1 MTETTSSSNP
11 GSTEVWIT
19 GIGLATSLGEGQDA
33 NWDALNQ
40 RRINVDEKTFA
51 PYIVHPWAP
60 VDLDT
65 QIPKKGDQRQ
75 MEAWQ
80 RIGTYAAGLALD
92 SAGVKGNKEILGR
105 MDMIVAAGGGE
116 RDIAV
121 DIAILNAD
129 AKGNSA
135 PGFLNER
142 LMNDLRP
149 TLFLAQLSNLLAGNI
164 AIVHGVTGSSR
175 TFMGEEAAGVDAARI
190 ALARI
195 AAGQSEIALI
205 GGSQN
210 GERKDMLVLYEF
222 GDFNLKDKF
231 APVWERQKHPG
242 FALGSAGAF
251 LVIESR
257 AHAEARGA
265 KPYARLTNVVADL
278 ARRKQPGE
286 ITATLEKL
294 WSKLG
299 TLEHNGAI
307 LTGAT
312 GAEPVTSEERAFLGE
327 HPDFAVRATGTMFG
341 HTMETQ
347 FPLGIGLAALSIS
360 RGALFP
366 PNDSSGLEVEM
377 TEPPTQIVVIASG
390 PVTGGAKAWPW
401 SRRSS
406 ERGGGPAGKT

>member
-1 MTETTSSSNP
+1 MTEPKASSAR
-11 GSTEVWIT
+11 EVWIT
-19 GIGLATSLGEGQDA
+19 GIGLATSLGEGLDA
-33 NWDALNQ
+33 NWEALNA

-51 PYIVHPWAP
+51 PCIVHPLAP
-60 VDLDT
+60 VNYDT

-92 SAGVKGNKEILGR
+92 SAGVKGNKEILGG
-105 MDMIVAAGGGE
+105 MDMVISAAGGE
-116 RDIAV
+116 RDLAV
-121 DIAILNAD
+121 DMSILNAA

-142 LMNDLRP
+142 LMNGLRP

-195 AAGQSEIALI
+195 AAGQSDIALI

-210 GERKDMLVLYEF
+210 GERRDLLVLYEF
-222 GDFNLKDKF
+222 GGFNLKGKF
-231 APVWERQKHPG
+231 APVWSRHDDAG

-251 LVIESR
+251 LVMESK
-257 AHAEARGA
+257 AHAQARGA
-265 KPYARLTNVVADL
+265 KPYARLTSVVADL
-278 ARRKQPGE
+278 ARRKRPGE
-286 ITATLEKL
+286 VRVSLENL

-299 TLEHNGAI
+299 KLESNGAI
-307 LTGAT
+307 ITGAT
-312 GAEPVTSEERAFLGE
+312 GAEPVTSEERAFLRE
-327 HPDFAVRATGTMFG
+327 HPDFAVRSTGTMFG

-366 PNDSSGLEVEM
+366 PNDPTGLEVEM
-377 TEPPTQIVVIASG
+377 TKPPSQIVV
-390 PVTGGAKAWPW
+390 VGAGHW
-401 SRRSS
+401 
-406 ERGGGPAGKT
+406 RGEGMALVEAIN

>member
-19 GIGLATSLGEGQDA
+19 GIGLATSLGEGLDA
-33 NWDALNQ
+33 NWDAINA

-51 PYIVHPWAP
+51 PYVVHPWAP
-60 VDLDT
+60 VNLDT

-121 DIAILNAD
+121 DIAILNAY
-129 AKGNSA
+129 AEGNSA

-164 AIVHGVTGSSR
+164 AIVHGVTESSR

-195 AAGQSEIALI
+195 ASGQSDIALI

-210 GERKDMLVLYEF
+210 GERKDILVLYEV

-265 KPYARLTNVVADL
+265 KPYARLTNVVADH
-278 ARRKQPGE
+278 ARRKQSGE

-299 TLEHNGAI
+299 KLEHNGAI

-327 HPDFAVRATGTMFG
+327 QPDFAGRATGTMFG

-347 FPLGIGLAALSIS
+347 FPLGLGLAALSIS

-366 PNDSSGLEVEM
+366 PNDPTGLEVEM
-377 TEPPTQIVVIASG
+377 SDPPTQIVVI
-390 PVTGGAKAWPW
+390 GAGHW
-401 SRRSS
+401 
-406 ERGGGPAGKT
+406 RGEGMALVEAIK

>member
-1 MTETTSSSNP
+1 MTETKP
-11 GSTEVWIT
+11 ATEVWIT
-19 GIGLATSLGEGQDA
+19 GIGLATSLGEGLDA
-33 NWDALNQ
+33 HWDGLNQ
-40 RRINVDEKTFA
+40 HRINVDEKGFA
-51 PYIVHPWAP
+51 PCVVHPLAP
-60 VDLDT
+60 LNFDT

-105 MDMIVAAGGGE
+105 MDMVIAAGGGE

-121 DIAILNAD
+121 DSNILSGD
-129 AKGNSA
+129 AKGNRA

-164 AIVHGVTGSSR
+164 AIVHGVSGTSR
-175 TFMGEEAAGVDAARI
+175 TFMGEEAASIDAARI

-195 AAGQSEIALI
+195 AGGQSDIALI
-205 GGSQN
+205 GGSHN
-210 GERKDMLVLYEF
+210 GERKDLLVLYEF
-222 GDFNLKDKF
+222 GDFNLKNKF
-231 APVWERQKHPG
+231 APVWARGGSSG

-251 LVIESR
+251 LVIESK

-265 KPYARLTNVVADL
+265 KPYARLTNVVSDR
-278 ARRKQPGE
+278 ARRQHRGE
-286 ITATLEKL
+286 VMATLETL

-299 TLEHNGAI
+299 KIGDTGAI
-307 LTGAT
+307 ITGAT
-312 GAEPVTSEERAFLGE
+312 GAEPATSEERTFLAAY
-327 HPDFAVRATGTMFG
+327 PDFAVRSTGTIFG

-347 FPLGIGLAALSIS
+347 FPLGLALAALSLS

-366 PNDSSGLEVEM
+366 PNDPTGLEVEM
-377 TEPPTQIVVIASG
+377 SKPPTQIVVVG
-390 PVTGGAKAWPW
+390 TGHW
-401 SRRSS
+401 
-406 ERGGGPAGKT
+406 RGEGMALVEAIK